1 MQEIDL
7 ATHKPDLRKILLIG
21 NEGTGKTRFIG
32 TMPKPI
38 CICSFDKGI
47 NTLAGIEEVKAY
59 VFMDENRYQPKAWAE
74 FSLFYKDLKAGKI
87 KYKGVDGKEV
97 PYQTIAI
104 DSLTALS
111 KFILDHAMYINNNV
125 DGKGS
130 GDSVFASYRNTKS
143 FLEDVVTT
151 AVYGA
156 PYTVCTAILEAMN
169 DKLTGQIFFLPS
181 TEGKFREEAGQWFD
195 VVGFM
200 SVDVNPATK
209 KPKFI
214 MDLVGDRT
222 KKAKIRIPSD
232 LTQMGLVIENPSY
245 PKLLE
250 IATNTG
256 LKVDPAK
263 TK

>member
-21 NEGTGKTRFIG
+21 NEGTGKTKFIG

-47 NTLAGIEEVKAY
+47 DTLTGIDGIKAY
-59 VFMDENRYQPKAWAE
+59 VFMDESRYHPKAWAE
-74 FSLFYKDLKAGKI
+74 FELFYRDLKAGKI
-87 KYKGVDGKEV
+87 KYKGSDGKEV

-111 KFILDHAMYINNNV
+111 KFILDHANYINQSV
-125 DGKGS
+125 DAKVVGY
-130 GDSVFASYRNTKS
+130 VPYTRTKS

-151 AVYGA
+151 AVYVA
-156 PYTVCTAILEAMN
+156 PYLVCTAIVEAKK
-169 DKLTGQIFFLPS
+169 DDLTGQVFFIPS

-209 KPKFI
+209 KPKFSL
-214 MDLVGDRT
+214 DLVGDRT
-222 KKAKIRIPSD
+222 KKAKIRIASD
-232 LTQMGLVIENPSY
+232 LTQMDLVIENPTY

-250 IATNTG
+250 IATKAG